1 MAERQLWPH
10 FQHAAL
16 GAVLLAALAL
26 PTRAGLAQIGSS
38 IGSKINYPP
47 ISIAGPSGSIE
58 LGKNATITVRI
69 AEPYRL
75 PVPVSYRVE
84 MGQQFIKNT
93 SGTVTI
99 TPGST
104 SAQITL
110 TTTGNTGSAGQGTV
124 YVTARDPSMTSPV
137 GVRFAVRNPPPTP
150 TPAPVPAPV
159 PAPTPAP
166 ATATA
171 TATAIPPPSNPN
183 STTGGDII
191 SSNHIDPH
199 VGPVTRR
206 NAPTGAGT
214 ATTGLKP
221 ELDHRPPAGDSTDV
235 PKTCQVNLRGPNCDI
250 PASTGDDD
258 WTSFLLKL
266 AALAA
271 AVVTLWVDYLVLVRT
286 RWHFVG
292 LSAQG
297 AAIRMG
303 AFEAP
308 AVLPEVTAT
317 ARPAQLV
324 APPQITELSDQQES
338 SDGLDI

>member
-1 MAERQLWPH
+1 MAERQLWLH

-38 IGSKINYPP
+38 RGSKINYPP

-58 LGKNATITVRI
+58 LGKDATITVRI
-69 AEPYRL
+69 AEPYLL
-75 PVPVSYRVE
+75 PVPVSYQVE

-93 SGTVTI
+93 SGNVTI
-99 TPGST
+99 APGST

-110 TTTGNTGSAGQGTV
+110 TTTGNTGSAGQSTV
-124 YVTARDPSMTSPV
+124 YVTARDPSMPSPV
-137 GVRFAVRNPPPTP
+137 GVRFAVRNPPPP
-150 TPAPVPAPV
+150 LPAPPPVPVPAPV
-159 PAPTPAP
+159 PVPVPAP
-166 ATATA
+166 APAPA
-171 TATAIPPPSNPN
+171 PAIPPPPNPN
-183 STTGGDII
+183 STTG
-191 SSNHIDPH
+191 
-199 VGPVTRR
+199 
-206 NAPTGAGT
+206 
-214 ATTGLKP
+214 LKP
-221 ELDHRPPAGDSTDV
+221 DRDLTKIDTPPAGDSTDV
-235 PKTCQVNLRGPNCDI
+235 PKTCQVNPRGPNCDI

-258 WTSFLLKL
+258 WTSLLLKL

-324 APPQITELSDQQES
+324 AHPQITELSDQQES

>member
-16 GAVLLAALAL
+16 GVVLLAALAL

-38 IGSKINYPP
+38 MGSKINYPP

-58 LGKNATITVRI
+58 LGKDATITVRI
-69 AEPYRL
+69 AEPYLL
-75 PVPVSYRVE
+75 PVPVSFQVE

-93 SGTVTI
+93 IGNVKI
-99 TPGST
+99 APGST

-110 TTTGNTGSAGQGTV
+110 TTTGNTGSAGQSTV
-124 YVTARDPSMTSPV
+124 YVTARDPSMPSPV
-137 GVRFAVRNPPPTP
+137 GVRFAVRNPPPP
-150 TPAPVPAPV
+150 LPAPPPVPVPVPVPAP
-159 PAPTPAP
+159 
-166 ATATA
+166 
-171 TATAIPPPSNPN
+171 AIPPPSNPN

-206 NAPTGAGT
+206 NAPTGTGT
-214 ATTGLKP
+214 AATDLKP

-271 AVVTLWVDYLVLVRT
+271 AVVTLWIDYLVLVRT

>member
-16 GAVLLAALAL
+16 GAALLAALAL

-58 LGKNATITVRI
+58 LGKDATITVRI
-69 AEPYRL
+69 AEPYLL
-75 PVPVSYRVE
+75 PVPVLYQVE

-99 TPGST
+99 APGST

-110 TTTGNTGSAGQGTV
+110 TTTGNTGSAGQSTV

-137 GVRFAVRNPPPTP
+137 GVRFAVRNPPPP
-150 TPAPVPAPV
+150 L
-159 PAPTPAP
+159 PTPAP
-166 ATATA
+166 AP
-171 TATAIPPPSNPN
+171 AIPPPSNPN

-191 SSNHIDPH
+191 SSNHIDPD
-199 VGPVTRR
+199 VGPVTRP
-206 NAPTGAGT
+206 NAPNGAGT

-221 ELDHRPPAGDSTDV
+221 DRDLTKIDKPLVGDSTKV
-235 PKTCQVNLRGPNCDI
+235 PKTCQVNPRGPNCDI
-250 PASTGDDD
+250 PAPTGDDD